1 MVAFAAVRVVAALSR
16 LGSGGGGVGVEER
29 EVEGRQAAPSPKSP
43 ADKQAWLLA
52 AAASAPSTPPPT
64 CRH

>member
-29 EVEGRQAAPSPKSP
+29 GGGEAGRPQSEKPSRQASMAVSGS
-43 ADKQAWLLA
+43 
-52 AAASAPSTPPPT
+52 
-64 CRH
+64 C